1 MNRQQFTDLLK
12 NPSLTDAQTIR
23 PLEEIVKRYPY
34 CQIGHYLLAINLY
47 RQESLQYPVQIK
59 KTAAYAPDRKMLKML
74 IDRALQQTS
83 PVVPGPAG
91 SKKMEVHEAM
101 AKQETLRQAVGQ
113 VLVTAEPDTEF
124 SGAVSAEEIEALPV
138 LPDAATIAGPDTTPG
153 PGHAAPAVTAESIVS
168 EGTMPETEMPETK
181 GSGGATGHEPSAVN
195 DIGEPAGV
203 EAQSRISAEPE
214 NRDTEVVPVPEPA
227 AGMVP
232 EAALTGEGEALS
244 KLAPEQWEP
253 ELTPDKA
260 FVEEMTAGEPAV
272 MPEPDAG
279 FYERMTQQ
287 ELLFVVRKRLAEIS
301 AERVAMDHLPVPEPA
316 REITPRPVAPSPRP
330 ASMKAVS
337 KEELIDR
344 FIREEPTISKPA
356 ISVAA
361 SADHAVRSH
370 LDEEEVVSETLAQL
384 YAKQGNVEKAIRIYQ
399 KLSLDNQEKSR
410 YFAAQIEKLG
420 R

>member
-74 IDRALQQTS
+74 IDRALQQT
-83 PVVPGPAG
+83 PLEVPGPGGANRA
-91 SKKMEVHEAM
+91 KVHKAM
-101 AKQETLRQAVGQ
+101 AKQETLRQAVDQ
-113 VLVTAEPDTEF
+113 VLVAVEAKPEF
-124 SGAVSAEEIEALPV
+124 SGAVSAEEIESLPV

-153 PGHAAPAVTAESIVS
+153 PRHTKPAVIAESGAGECEVPTADLTKVTES
-168 EGTMPETEMPETK
+168 EEVP
-181 GSGGATGHEPSAVN
+181 GHEADAV
-195 DIGEPAGV
+195 
-203 EAQSRISAEPE
+203 
-214 NRDTEVVPVPEPA
+214 
-227 AGMVP
+227 MVP
-232 EAALTGEGEALS
+232 EALLNGEGEALT

-253 ELTPDKA
+253 ELTPDTA
-260 FVEEMTAGEPAV
+260 FVEKINTGETAV
-272 MPEPDAG
+272 IPEPDTG
-279 FYERMTQQ
+279 FNERMTQQ

-301 AERVAMDHLPVPEPA
+301 AERVAMDHLPVPGPA
-316 REITPRPVAPSPRP
+316 REITPRPVTPSPRS
-330 ASMKAVS
+330 ASPKAFS
-337 KEELIDR
+337 KEELIER

-356 ISVAA
+356 ISVAVP
-361 SADHAVRSH
+361 ADHAVRSH

>member
-83 PVVPGPAG
+83 PVVPEPAG

-153 PGHAAPAVTAESIVS
+153 PGHAAPAAIAESGAGGNNVP
-168 EGTMPETEMPETK
+168 TADLKKVTEP
-181 GSGGATGHEPSAVN
+181 
-195 DIGEPAGV
+195 
-203 EAQSRISAEPE
+203 
-214 NRDTEVVPVPEPA
+214 EVVPVPEPA
-227 AGMVP
+227 AEMVP
-232 EAALTGEGEALS
+232 EAALTGEGEALR